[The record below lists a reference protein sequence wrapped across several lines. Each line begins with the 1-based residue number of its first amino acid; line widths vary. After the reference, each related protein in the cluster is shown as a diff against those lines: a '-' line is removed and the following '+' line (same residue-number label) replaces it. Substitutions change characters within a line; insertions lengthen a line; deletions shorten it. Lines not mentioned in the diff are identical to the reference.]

1 MFKWA
6 ADICFIEEERESFN
20 VEYDKASHN
29 VVECDYVIF
38 DNSFGS
44 LRFDVE
50 QAILAMLALE
60 ETKGVSDTISYIENF
75 MGDSIAAKLL
85 GEFAR
90 VDAEFNTTSFI
101 GVH

>member
-1 MFKWA
+1 
-6 ADICFIEEERESFN
+6 
-20 VEYDKASHN
+20 
-29 VVECDYVIF
+29 
-38 DNSFGS
+38 
-44 LRFDVE
+44 
-50 QAILAMLALE
+50 MLALE